1 MSETLIA
8 TLLQD
13 LKANKA
19 TGPDGVPP
27 LLLMSLSQELCHSLY
42 AIFKKIRQTCISP
55 HVWKC
60 AIVVPVHKKDSKND
74 VENYRPVSLLN
85 CVSKVFERCIY
96 LSLYEFLRPKLQPC
110 QHGFRQR
117 RSCTTQ
123 LLHFLDDVYK
133 GLADGKKIEIVY
145 TDFEKAFDKVDHGVL
160 LSKLFH
166 IGVRGKLLKLI
177 ESYLKDRSFR
187 VRVGECLSSPRSV
200 TSGVPQGSL
209 LGPLLFLVLINYF
222 PDSCEFTTC
231 YLCAD
236 DAKIV
241 YIGDSPSLY
250 NKT

>member
-1 MSETLIA
+1 M
-8 TLLQD
+8 
-13 LKANKA
+13 
-19 TGPDGVPP
+19 
-27 LLLMSLSQELCHSLY
+27 LSF
-42 AIFKKIRQTCISP
+42 IFKKIRQTCIFP
-55 HVWKC
+55 QAWKC

-96 LSLYEFLRPKLQPC
+96 LSLYEFLRPKLTPC

-133 GLADGKKIEIVY
+133 GLADGKKVEIVY

-209 LGPLLFLVLINYF
+209 LGPLLFLVLINDF

-241 YIGDSPSLY
+241 YIGDSPSLMQQDLDNIALWCY
-250 NKT
+250 ENVMSLNASKCNNLPLQSLVDTLSRTKP